1 MLKETID
8 LLKKDNEG
16 LQGQLDHQFT
26 EVLALK
32 KQDEEFDTFLK
43 DLKRETLAGIADG
56 KENIDQLLKAN

>member
-1 MLKETID
+1 LLKETID

-32 KQDEEFDTFLK
+32 KQDEEFDNFLK
-43 DLKRETLAGIADG
+43 DLKRETISRAEDA
-56 KENIDQLLKAN
+56 KENID